1 MHGLLLNTYDAI
13 MNFITELGPFG
24 PILAC
29 VLIGLESIFPVIP
42 LFVFITF
49 VFLAFG
55 RVLGFIISYI
65 FTVLGCLLAYQL
77 VKKYFSGFVY
87 RKIGNKPVF
96 KKSVNYVENLNVQ
109 KITVLLSIPFTP
121 AFMVNIAAG
130 LAKMDFKKFLTSI
143 LISKVFLVYFWGEV
157 GTSLIESFKNPESLI
172 KVVLIVAIAYFC
184 TMILKKIFKLN

>member
-1 MHGLLLNTYDAI
+1 MHGLILNTYDAI
-13 MNFITELGPFG
+13 MNFITELGPYG

-29 VLIGLESIFPVIP
+29 ILIGLESIFPVIP

-55 RVLGFIISYI
+55 RILGFIISYI

-77 VKKYFSGFVY
+77 VKKYFSGFA
-87 RKIGNKPVF
+87 NKKFGKKPIF
-96 KKSVNYVENLNVQ
+96 KKSINYVEKLNVQ

-130 LAKMDFKKFLTSI
+130 LAKMDFKKFLTAI
-143 LISKVFLVYFWGEV
+143 LISKVFLVYFWGEI
-157 GTSLIESFKNPESLI
+157 GTSLIESFKNPEALI
-172 KVVLIVAIAYFC
+172 RVVLMVAIAYFC
-184 TMILKKIFKLN
+184 TLIIKKIFKLD

>member
-1 MHGLLLNTYDAI
+1 MHELILNTYDSI
-13 MNFITELGPFG
+13 MNFITELGPYG

-29 VLIGLESIFPVIP
+29 ILIGLESIFPIIP

-55 RVLGFIISYI
+55 RVLGFIIAYI
-65 FTVLGCLLAYQL
+65 FTVLGCILSYYL
-77 VKKYFSGFVY
+77 VKKYFSDY
-87 RKIGNKPVF
+87 ANRKFGNKPIF
-96 KKSVNYVENLNVQ
+96 TKSINYVKKLNIQ

-130 LAKMDFKKFLTSI
+130 IAKMNFKKFFISI

-157 GTSLIESFKNPESLI
+157 GTSLIESFKNPEALI
-172 KVVLIVAIAYFC
+172 RVVLMVAIAYFF
-184 TMILKKIFKLN
+184 TLIIKKIFKLD